1 MTTASLRTF
10 TAAIVTLTAA
20 WGGVSLLAPAADA
33 GVEHTGVSTTPVTT
47 TTTTTTPTAT
57 TPTTPTTTTPIP
69 TNPGTVDTTSDLAA
83 LTAYKTYLLA
93 LVTGATEART
103 TEQLFVSNAA
113 STCQGALTPITA
125 MPRASVS
132 GAALTALGQEIGSD
146 LWLSFTSTASQPFTQ
161 LATTL
166 AGLRWTHRTTWE
178 AVAAFVKSEHAVLS
192 MPPSNLCKDALLLA
206 SKPLAE
212 PVTAKSFLLHYQTA
226 RATLKARLATFLS
239 VLERFQTPTEAKL
252 VGSIDKLA
260 SQFDSISLSAQNS
273 SASVLLGDLGI

>member
-10 TAAIVTLTAA
+10 TTAIVTLTAA
-20 WGGVSLLAPAADA
+20 WGGASLLAPAAYA
-33 GVEHTGVSTTPVTT
+33 GVEHTGVSTTTVTT
-47 TTTTTTPTAT
+47 
-57 TPTTPTTTTPIP
+57 TTPTTTTPTTP
-69 TNPGTVDTTSDLAA
+69 TPTTTTTPVTTTPGTVDTTSDLAA
-83 LTAYKTYLLA
+83 LTAYKTYLQA
-93 LVTGATEART
+93 LVTGATEARV

-113 STCQGALTPITA
+113 STCEGALTPITA
-125 MPRASVS
+125 MPRTSVS

-161 LATTL
+161 LATAL
-166 AGLRWTHRTTWE
+166 AGLRWTHRTTSL
-178 AVAAFVKSEHAVLS
+178 AVSAFVKSERAVLT

-206 SKPLAE
+206 AKPLAE
-212 PVTAKSFLLHYQTA
+212 PITAKSFLLHYQDA